1 MDEQRRKKLTITT
14 RKAKD
19 FKTFP
24 AEGAIGGVT
33 PSQMYQINFYVEA
46 PNIPDEITHELS
58 ENGKLGPQ
66 VGHKLSGGDVI
77 RELQCAMVMTIPQAE
92 SLARWILTTVKNH
105 REGDK
110 NEPGV
115 VM

>member
-1 MDEQRRKKLTITT
+1 MSKKLTITT
-14 RKAKD
+14 RKTRS
-19 FKTFP
+19 FRTYP

-46 PNIPDEITHELS
+46 PNIPDEITHELH

-66 VGHKLSGGDVI
+66 VDVKINGGNII
-77 RELQCAMVMTIPQAE
+77 RELQCALVMTIPQAE
-92 SLARWILTTVKNH
+92 SLARWILNTIKNH
-105 REGDK
+105 QDG
-110 NEPGV
+110 NQEPHM

>member
-1 MDEQRRKKLTITT
+1 MTKKLTITT

-24 AEGAIGGVT
+24 AEGAIGGIT

-46 PNIPDEITHELS
+46 PNIPDEITHEL
-58 ENGKLGPQ
+58 NDGGKLGPQ
-66 VGHKLSGGDVI
+66 IDHKMEGGDII

-92 SLARWILTTVKNH
+92 SLARWILNTIKSS
-105 REGDK
+105 RDGEAPD
-110 NEPGV
+110 PGV

>member
-1 MDEQRRKKLTITT
+1 MSKKLTITT
-14 RKAKD
+14 RKAED

-24 AEGAIGGVT
+24 AEGAIGGIT

-58 ENGKLGPQ
+58 EDGKLGAQ
-66 VGHKLSGGDVI
+66 IDHKMKGGDII
-77 RELQCAMVMTIPQAE
+77 RELQCALVMTIPQAE
-92 SLARWILTTVKNH
+92 SLARWILSTIKSSRDGEVNGT
-105 REGDK
+105 DM
-110 NEPGV
+110 